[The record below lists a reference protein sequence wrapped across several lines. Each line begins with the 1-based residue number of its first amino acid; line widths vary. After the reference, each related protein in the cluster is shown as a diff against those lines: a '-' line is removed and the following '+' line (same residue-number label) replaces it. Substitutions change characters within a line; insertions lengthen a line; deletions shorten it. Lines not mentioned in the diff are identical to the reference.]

1 MADLPSRFSRLERP
15 RREAPAPAE
24 TKAGG
29 RFGAVEIGSEL
40 PATAPSVPSSA
51 TDRFRAPRE
60 GELALEPLPE
70 GQQPFVRC
78 AVCEADSARHQERCE
93 RCGADLRTSEQR
105 AFNERLWEARRRE
118 AELERSAAQAQGE
131 ARHRAAEDE
140 ARMKRAVAEA
150 MAEEILARE
159 RARAGGQFGRRL
171 LAFLG
176 RLLSARVER
185 F

>member
-1 MADLPSRFSRLERP
+1 MGDLPSRFSRLERP

-40 PATAPSVPSSA
+40 PATPPSVPSSA

-60 GELALEPLPE
+60 GELALEPARE
-70 GQQPFVRC
+70 GEQPFVRC
-78 AVCEADSARHQERCE
+78 AVCEADSARHQVRCE

-105 AFNERLWEARRRE
+105 AFNDRLWEARRRE
-118 AELERSAAQAQGE
+118 ADLERSAAQEKSE
-131 ARHRAAEDE
+131 ARQRAAEDE
-140 ARMKRAVAEA
+140 ARVKRSMAEA

-159 RARAGGQFGRRL
+159 RARAGGHFGRRL
-171 LAFLG
+171 LALLG
-176 RLLSARVER
+176 RILSTRVER